1 MIRKLRARLIMVSM
15 LSLMI
20 VLTLILGGVNMLNYR
35 GIVADADSVLRL
47 LMEGGGQF
55 PAAPD
60 SVNWRET
67 GPRFQ
72 SPELMFEARFF
83 SVLLDG
89 QGEIL
94 SSDMGK
100 IAAVDA
106 GSVETFARRA
116 MNQRSDGGFIGDY
129 RYLRYGEGED
139 TRILF
144 LDCGRMLAGFRAVL
158 LSSAGVSMAGMIA
171 VLLLMILLS
180 GRIVKPISLGYEKQ
194 KQFITDAGHEIKT
207 PITIIDADAELL
219 EMEFGQSEWLD
230 DIRAQSRRL
239 TALTGDLITLSRMEE
254 SAAMQMIDF
263 PVSDLIAETA
273 ASFQSRALTRN
284 LRMELSVQ
292 PMLSLCGNEKSIRQL
307 VSLLLDNA
315 VKYTDDGGRIAL
327 RLEKPGKALVLTVEN
342 SVDGISQET
351 VKNMFERFYRGD
363 PSRNS
368 SVKGYGIGLSIAK
381 AIVAAHKGKIHAE
394 SHDGRSLKITVTLPQ

>member
-20 VLTLILGGVNMLNYR
+20 VLTLILGGVNVLNYR

-47 LMEGGGQF
+47 LMAGGGQF

-116 MNQRSDGGFIGDY
+116 MSQRSDGGFIGDY
-129 RYLRYGEGED
+129 RYLRYAEGEN

-158 LSSAGVSMAGMIA
+158 LSSAGVSVAGMIA

-254 SAAMQMIDF
+254 SETMQMIDF

-273 ASFQSRALTRN
+273 ASFQSLALTRH
-284 LRMELSVQ
+284 LRMEFSVQ

-327 RLEKPGKALVLTVEN
+327 RLEKPGKSLVLTVEN

-381 AIVAAHKGKIHAE
+381 AIVSAHRGKIHAE
-394 SHDGRSLKITVTLPQ
+394 SPDSRSLKITVTLPQ